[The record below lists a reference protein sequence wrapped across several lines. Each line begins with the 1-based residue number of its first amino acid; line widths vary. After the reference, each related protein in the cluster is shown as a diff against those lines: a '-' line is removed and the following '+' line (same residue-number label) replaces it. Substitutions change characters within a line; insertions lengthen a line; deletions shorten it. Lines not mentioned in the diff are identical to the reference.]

1 MVEGR
6 RSKCPLMLCYVWDTR
21 DYKGETSLFIAA
33 EQGKPH
39 KVWWL
44 LLRGADPNIS
54 AGINDLAVHRHATA
68 LYAAWL
74 SGNKACVRLLTEYG
88 GQLFVATK
96 LHGTEELSLVQFF
109 GRKEQRFELL
119 NPQLSA
125 KERQAQ
131 FNLYLLFYSLSG

>member
-6 RSKCPLMLCYVWDTR
+6 RPKCPLMLCYVWDTR
-21 DYKGETSLFIAA
+21 DYKGATSLFIAA

-54 AGINDLAVHRHATA
+54 TGINDLALHRHATA
-68 LYAAWL
+68 LYAAL
-74 SGNKACVRLLTEYG
+74 FNGNMACVRLLTQYG
-88 GQLFVATK
+88 GQLFVE
-96 LHGTEELSLVQFF
+96 LRDTEELSLLQFF

-131 FNLYLLFYSLSG
+131 DTL